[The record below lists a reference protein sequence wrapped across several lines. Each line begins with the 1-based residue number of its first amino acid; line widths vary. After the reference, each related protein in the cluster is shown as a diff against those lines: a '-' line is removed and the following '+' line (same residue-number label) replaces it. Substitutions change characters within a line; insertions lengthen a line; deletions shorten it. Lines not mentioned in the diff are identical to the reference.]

1 MSGLNEWVNRKETG
15 INFELF
21 KKYFNFQRPSDMLK
35 VVYTN
40 DKKKKNKLVNVIKSE
55 ISDLKNEVE
64 YMGEEEKQIEKP
76 NDIIVVVKK
85 ILEFNKQKQQGQL
98 LKILTPDQF
107 LSRLPM
113 TLIQLKAGNNSKKLI
128 NEMHVLYSLYRSK
141 ELTKTI
147 YNNLINII

>member
-1 MSGLNEWVNRKETG
+1 
-15 INFELF
+15 
-21 KKYFNFQRPSDMLK
+21 MLK

-64 YMGEEEKQIEKP
+64 YMVEEEKQIEKP

-85 ILEFNKQKQQGQL
+85 ILEFNKQKQQGPL
-98 LKILTPDQF
+98 LKILTPDQL